1 MSIDALIHAAVKEKR
16 LFPLLPRAA
25 GEAPHRAMFLS
36 ENLWELL
43 NTSWDD
49 PAMETRLGIL
59 EADLELFVQGSA
71 IDPKYLFLLYPLREG
86 VWEIRSVRE
95 DPSIR
100 VLGLFVRKDVFFAAN
115 YALREDLGGWDS
127 REWRQVKRIAR
138 TEWTRVFHAYQPM
151 ISSKVQDVA
160 TGAIDGRYFKG

>member
-1 MSIDALIHAAVKEKR
+1 
-16 LFPLLPRAA
+16 
-25 GEAPHRAMFLS
+25 
-36 ENLWELL
+36 
-43 NTSWDD
+43 
-49 PAMETRLGIL
+49 METRLGIL